1 MCLKVFSP
9 GWEFLAF
16 CLVPHLLGPAG
27 SVRSVPRLIA
37 FCPTETAPFWL
48 ACECF
53 TPFAGWVMAQCLRTQ
68 LSSRLCPVPGVVP
81 GAYLAERPGVKE
93 QLRQEVRSSL

>member
-16 CLVPHLLGPAG
+16 CLIPHLLGPAG
-27 SVRSVPRLIA
+27 SVRSVPRLVA
-37 FCPTETAPFWL
+37 FCPTEASPFRL

-53 TPFAGWVMAQCLRTQ
+53 IPFTGRGMAPWLLVPTFLRTVCAQ
-68 LSSRLCPVPGVVP
+68 ALALC
-81 GAYLAERPGVKE
+81 
-93 QLRQEVRSSL
+93 QEPTWQKDWV